1 MATRELK
8 ELKDDYQAVFDEDDN
23 VKACGR
29 ALCLRLMYTLK
40 KFRPNAELGNFE
52 TGEMNIKVVK
62 DAYQDIIG

>member
-40 KFRPNAELGNFE
+40 KFRPNADLGNFE

>member
-62 DAYQDIIG
+62 DVYQDIIG

>member
-1 MATRELK
+1 MATREVK

>member
-1 MATRELK
+1 MAMK
-8 ELKDDYQAVFDEDDN
+8 ELENLKNDYQDVFYEKGN
-23 VKACGR
+23 VKACYR

-62 DAYQDIIG
+62 DVYQDIIG